1 MCEMAHA
8 VIQNEGD
15 LMTST
20 STRRRTTASVLT
32 TAIVAAGLAVT
43 AVSGPAAAA
52 TARTADASTH
62 ATGELFASCLYGHVR
77 GTWERSGTTYTAHV
91 TEYSLQPTNSSVGS
105 YEGAIYVT
113 LNGGTPVART
123 GLLTD
128 RNTHPVDLTAS
139 TQVASGQS
147 VEGKFTM
154 RASGFPTYPECSVTK
169 WF

>member
-1 MCEMAHA
+1 MSATTCRT
-8 VIQNEGD
+8 V
-15 LMTST
+15 
-20 STRRRTTASVLT
+20 TRRRSTAAALATALVVTGLAA
-32 TAIVAAGLAVT
+32 TAIA
-43 AVSGPAAAA
+43 GPAAAA
-52 TARTADASTH
+52 TDQDGDVPATDATTASTATT
-62 ATGELFASCLYGHVR
+62 ATGELFASCQYGHIR
-77 GTWERSGTTYTAHV
+77 GTWERSGTRYTAHV
-91 TEYSLQPTNSSVGS
+91 TEYALQPSNSSVGS

-147 VEGKFTM
+147 VQGEFTM

>member
-1 MCEMAHA
+1 MPSS
-8 VIQNEGD
+8 QNEGD

-20 STRRRTTASVLT
+20 TIRRRTTASVLT

-52 TARTADASTH
+52 TAATARAADASTH
-62 ATGELFASCLYGHVR
+62 ASGELFASCQYGHVR

-91 TEYSLQPTNSSVGS
+91 TEYALQPTNSSVGS
-105 YEGAIYVT
+105 HEGAIYVT

-123 GLLTD
+123 GLLSD

-147 VEGKFTM
+147 VEAEFTM